1 LKLTTKS
8 TKSKATTPN
17 LVETKCQKKTKR
29 YIVSKQRAKLLLL
42 ALLVVKEISF
52 GVLDLLRVPSL

>member
-1 LKLTTKS
+1 M
-8 TKSKATTPN
+8 P
-17 LVETKCQKKTKR
+17 KKDKKN
-29 YIVSKQRAKLLLL
+29 IVSKQRAKLLLL